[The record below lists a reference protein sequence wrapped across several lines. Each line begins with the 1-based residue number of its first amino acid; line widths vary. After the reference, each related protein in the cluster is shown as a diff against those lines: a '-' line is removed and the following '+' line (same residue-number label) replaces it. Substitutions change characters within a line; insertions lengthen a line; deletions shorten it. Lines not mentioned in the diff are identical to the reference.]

1 MLVQN
6 KGKHVRH
13 AAGVMVIPGANQ
25 IEDAA
30 WKKFSGHPLMK
41 KLISAGEIEAMGQ
54 AQTTKD
60 LKADKAIALV
70 KDTFDVSL
78 LTEWRAAED
87 RTTVLEAIDAQLAE
101 LQGEGNPNGTPDG
114 DE

>member
-13 AAGVMVIPGANQ
+13 AAGVMVVPGANQ

-41 KLISAGEIEAMGQ
+41 KLINAGEIEAMGQ
-54 AQTTKD
+54 AETTKD
-60 LKADKAIALV
+60 LKADKAITLV

-78 LTEWRAAED
+78 LTDWRETED
-87 RTTVLEAIDAQLAE
+87 RSTVLEAINAQLAE
-101 LQGEGNPNGTPDG
+101 LQGDGNPDNPSADG
-114 DE
+114 E

>member
-25 IEDAA
+25 VEDAA

-41 KLISAGEIEAMGQ
+41 KLIDAGEIEAMGK

-60 LKADKAIALV
+60 LSANKAIPLV

-78 LTEWRAAED
+78 LNEWRAAED
-87 RTTVLEAIDAQLAE
+87 RTTVLEAIDAQLSE
-101 LQGEGNPNGTPDG
+101 IQGEGNPDDMPDG